1 MCQYPTLK
9 YIYTNFWMNSSIT
22 YLSRLTM
29 IDITWLD
36 RLFGLFLWCV
46 KLNIELKI
54 FDIVE
59 TTTNLSNI
67 LVPLYFFISR
77 FRWQLALNI
86 GTATNVR
93 YLVLFPDV
101 LATCL
106 KYPDKAAIKDRYL
119 SYFLMFWPIV
129 WNIQKKRLP
138 DKYLVLFSDIL
149 TTCLKYWDKAAPND
163 RYLVCQDVLSVDPE
177 EGHHVCV
184 HLLLLFIDSQ
194 LEIKQGAPGRT
205 FHYRQGQQKLGFTA
219 SLYQACHLNIKRK
232 YLYKGNK
239 AIIF

>member
-9 YIYTNFWMNSSIT
+9 YVYTIFWMDASIT

-29 IDITWLD
+29 IDHTWWQ
-36 RLFGLFLWCV
+36 RLFGLFLMC
-46 KLNIELKI
+46 KIEYWNLFKN
-54 FDIVE
+54 FFRVE

-67 LVPLYFFISR
+67 LVPLNCFISR
-77 FRWQLALNI
+77 FCWQLALNI

-129 WNIQKKRLP
+129 WNIQTKRLP
-138 DKYLVLFSDIL
+138 DRYYFLIFWRLALNIGTKQLPMTDIL
-149 TTCLKYWDKAAPND
+149 
-163 RYLVCQDVLSVDPE
+163 SV
-177 EGHHVCV
+177 
-184 HLLLLFIDSQ
+184 
-194 LEIKQGAPGRT
+194 RT
-205 FHYRQGQQKLGFTA
+205 
-219 SLYQACHLNIKRK
+219 SSV
-232 YLYKGNK
+232 
-239 AIIF
+239 